1 MADPGGTRIV
11 VPADLEAS
19 GSSIM
24 AIATQIEDQL
34 NTLWNQLAPLAEIWT
49 GGSST
54 AYQDLQTKWN
64 TAATNLMTTV
74 GVLGNISHAATVN
87 WNNYVETET
96 TNTASWASNG

>member
-24 AIATQIEDQL
+24 AIATQIEAQL
-34 NTLWNQLAPLAEIWT
+34 TALWNQLAPLQEIWT
-49 GGSST
+49 GGSSL
-54 AYQDLQTKWN
+54 AYQDLQKRWN
-64 TAATNLMTTV
+64 TAAQNLMT
-74 GVLGNISHAATVN
+74 GAGELGAISQAATTN
-87 WNNYVETET
+87 WNNYVDCET